1 MYYQNKKMREKMK
14 NSKVQILIAVSLM
27 AMFVGCKSE
36 KKMPPRKVPV
46 VTVTKPVVKDILNYF
61 YASSNVRAYEK
72 VDVVARVTG
81 TLEKI
86 YFKPSQYVKKGDPLF
101 LIEQTQYK
109 AAVDSAE
116 AEVSMAMVGQELAVA
131 TLKRKEAAFKK
142 KAVSE
147 LDYIE
152 SKSAVAQ
159 AKATLKAA
167 QAKLEDAK
175 RIYKYTEILSPID
188 GQVSRSFV
196 DVGNVVSADAL
207 PLTTVVNSTPC
218 YAYFTISQ
226 SELEKIMGAYG
237 SLNKFVAHK
246 TKSELS
252 VGSEA
257 GYANFGF
264 IDYVDNHINSSTATI
279 RMRANFPNKKG
290 LLVDGAF
297 ARLRFPSEQIKDAL
311 LVPEVAIGTSQ
322 RGKYVMVVNDKNIV
336 ETKPVEVGSVEGEL
350 IHIISGLTKSD
361 RVIVKGL
368 LSVRPGSPADPMTEK
383 EQDKKSA
390 PKSKT
395 TKK

>member
-1 MYYQNKKMREKMK
+1 MK
-14 NSKVQILIAVSLM
+14 NSKIQILVAVSLM
-27 AMFVGCKSE
+27 AMFAGCKSE
-36 KKMPPRKVPV
+36 KKRPPRKAPV
-46 VTVTKPVVKDILNYF
+46 VTVTKPVVKEILNYF
-61 YASSNVRAYEK
+61 YASSNVRACEK

-116 AEVSMAMVGQELAVA
+116 AEVSMALVGQELAVA
-131 TLKRKEAAFKK
+131 TLKRKEAAYKK

-147 LDYIE
+147 LDFIE

-175 RIYKYTEILSPID
+175 RTYGYTKILSPID
-188 GQVSRSFV
+188 GQVSRSFI
-196 DVGNVVSADAL
+196 DVGNVVSVDST
-207 PLTTVVNSTPC
+207 PLTTVVDSTPC

-226 SELEKIMGAYG
+226 SELEKVMGTYG

-246 TKSELS
+246 PKSELS
-252 VGSEA
+252 VDLEK
-257 GYANFGF
+257 GYTNFGF

-279 RMRANFPNKKG
+279 RMRSNFPNKKG

-297 ARLRFPSEQIKDAL
+297 ARLRFPSERIKDAL

-336 ETKPVEVGSVEGEL
+336 EIKPVEVGSVEDQM
-350 IHIISGLTKSD
+350 IHVVSGLSKND

-368 LSVRPGSPADPMTEK
+368 LSVRPGSPADPRTEN
-383 EQDKKSA
+383 EQEKKPTAEQSVTK
-390 PKSKT
+390 PET